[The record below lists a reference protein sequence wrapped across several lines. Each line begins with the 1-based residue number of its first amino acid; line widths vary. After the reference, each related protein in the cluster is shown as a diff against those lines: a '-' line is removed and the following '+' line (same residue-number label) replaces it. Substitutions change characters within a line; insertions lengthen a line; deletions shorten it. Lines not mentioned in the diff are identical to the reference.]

1 MAEISANKTVE
12 KKTPDKRQRI
22 LLAAIK
28 VFSIKGFHGSK
39 VSDIAKEAG
48 VADGTIYLYFKNKD
62 DILIQLFDES
72 LKVLLNDMN
81 RALAKSD
88 DPLERIRIFIRMHLA
103 SVEKYQRVAEVMQ
116 LELRQSHKFM
126 NEQIPRRFT
135 EYLNLISETVQ
146 MGQRA
151 GVIKQ
156 DLEPAM
162 VKRAVFGAMD
172 EIALHWVLTKQR
184 KRKSYVLKNCADK
197 LADIFISGLL
207 ATEKEIKAG

>member
-1 MAEISANKTVE
+1 MTRNGAHKKTTE
-12 KKTPDKRQRI
+12 KKADDKRQRI

-28 VFSIKGFHGSK
+28 VFSNKGFHGSK
-39 VSDIAKEAG
+39 VSDIAKEAD

-72 LKVLLNDMN
+72 LKVLLGEMKQ
-81 RALAKSD
+81 ALEKSN
-88 DPLERIRIFIRMHLA
+88 DPLERIRIFIQMHLA
-103 SVEKYQRVAEVMQ
+103 SVEKYQSVAEVMQ

-135 EYLNLISETVQ
+135 DYLNLISETVQ
-146 MGQRA
+146 MGQKA
-151 GVIKQ
+151 GIIKR
-156 DLEPAM
+156 DLAPAM

-184 KRKSYVLKNCADK
+184 KRKSYALKDCADK
-197 LADIFISGLL
+197 LADIFIGGII
-207 ATEKEIKAG
+207 ATGRE